1 MKLPADNKIKV
12 EVLHVDSPARIWLR
26 EISPSWPQFNSG
38 LQHQRSHLENS
49 LEEELSIGQLVL
61 VSTNNQICRGKVV
74 ASNVKE
80 DCNELGIW
88 LLDHAGLG
96 VFGRD
101 EVALLDEEELIAV
114 PPFCFPVSIAD
125 VEAAGT
131 DDPQVWSEESTFSL
145 KEILYGK
152 EVMMEPVRPDGDAA
166 AVVWVGERTC
176 EDPFGREECRWE
188 KVGDL
193 LLLRGLAHSRG
204 TVDYIRQKLSK
215 YSRWESLKD
224 EVENNPDVGEIAS
237 ESDESE
243 IPSLP
248 EQSPTFTRRRD
259 LGNNFTGTL
268 IKMDSN
274 GLVWLKES
282 QYREEVA
289 VRLAGVRRVANKD
302 LRRLGEELGVNNVC
316 SVLSRENQCEHG
328 PITGD
333 IYYPTPEGKMG
344 NLALFGIEQGILEVV
359 TTWKEWED
367 EVDDVDD
374 GSIAGGAKSLQLPYP
389 LPLAQDL
396 WLPVNLH
403 VVHPDK
409 PLVFLCARYV
419 DPSTNFAQH
428 RQHLN
433 KSLNITMGQVEKME
447 TSFFKAKDEFTRQAE
462 LVRKGEKDKPSVGDH
477 TLALYDG
484 QEWCRGEITKK
495 TEDGAVVELS
505 DYGHSTRVELS
516 RLRTLS
522 RDLWLGPRQGM
533 RVFYRQPSAQKWK
546 EVRHRNSKPCI
557 HCFYL
562 R

>member
-1 MKLPADNKIKV
+1 
-12 EVLHVDSPARIWLR
+12 
-26 EISPSWPQFNSG
+26 
-38 LQHQRSHLENS
+38 
-49 LEEELSIGQLVL
+49 
-61 VSTNNQICRGKVV
+61 
-74 ASNVKE
+74 
-80 DCNELGIW
+80 
-88 LLDHAGLG
+88 
-96 VFGRD
+96 
-101 EVALLDEEELIAV
+101 
-114 PPFCFPVSIAD
+114 
-125 VEAAGT
+125 
-131 DDPQVWSEESTFSL
+131 
-145 KEILYGK
+145 
-152 EVMMEPVRPDGDAA
+152 MEPVRPDGD

-176 EDPFGREECRWE
+176 EDPFGREECRWQ
-188 KVGDL
+188 KVGDF
-193 LLLRGLAHSRG
+193 LLLRGLAYSRG
-204 TVDYIRQKLSK
+204 TFDFMRLKLPK
-215 YSRWESLKD
+215 YSGWESLKD
-224 EVENNPDVGEIAS
+224 EVENNFDVGEIAS

-243 IPSLP
+243 ILSLP

-274 GLVWLKES
+274 GLVWLRES

-316 SVLSRENQCEHG
+316 FVLSRENRGEHG

-333 IYYPTPEGKMG
+333 IYYPTPGGKIG
-344 NLALFGIEQGILEVV
+344 NLALFGIEQGLLEVV

-367 EVDDVDD
+367 EVDNVDD

-428 RQHLN
+428 RQDLN

-447 TSFFKAKDEFTRQAE
+447 TSFLTAKDEFKRQAE

-495 TEDGAVVELS
+495 TEGGATVELS

-516 RLRTLS
+516 QLRTLS

-533 RVFYRQPSAQKWK
+533 LVFYRQPSAQKWK
-546 EVRHRNSKPCI
+546 EVRHRSSKPFI